1 LIKWWRKME
10 IYWSVRGAKWRF
22 GNVREENE
30 KGKRGRAAEIGR
42 RPFSTGSSDEPVLK
56 VQLWPHLCLKFGLK
70 PFCTG
75 S

>member
-1 LIKWWRKME
+1 MR
-10 IYWSVRGAKWRF
+10 
-22 GNVREENE
+22 REREVGLQ
-30 KGKRGRAAEIGR
+30 KIGQ

>member
-30 KGKRGRAAEIGR
+30 KEK
-42 RPFSTGSSDEPVLK
+42 
-56 VQLWPHLCLKFGLK
+56 
-70 PFCTG
+70 
-75 S
+75 

>member
-1 LIKWWRKME
+1 ME

-56 VQLWPHLCLKFGLK
+56 VQL
-70 PFCTG
+70 
-75 S
+75 

>member
-30 KGKRGRAAEIGR
+30 KGKRGRAVEIGR

-56 VQLWPHLCLKFGLK
+56 VQLWPHLHLKIGLK